1 MLTLYQKAKELLFEE
16 YNTNYKIVQ
25 SSTYHRGYMDE
36 KIKHSLQVAGAG
48 NGILRNEAYFQNRT
62 PEFVEIARTAILLHD
77 VFRFREIKILYETG
91 QKLDHGIKGA
101 EILKSMPDFNNILI
115 TLPIKHHG
123 HMIEELYADEE
134 YKAITDKQ
142 IKEDVKHIAFAV
154 RDADKIANWQ
164 FLMTDFEN
172 IKPFW
177 LKNTERSSNGQL
189 NFTPQVW
196 DCFSKQEVINN
207 KLVKTNADM
216 MLSTLCWLFDIN
228 YEASIKYSLKLNL
241 FVKFYNCMLDLG
253 INPQEVI
260 AIKAITEDYLQKHFM
275 NILQRHL
282 Q

>member
-16 YNTNYKIVQ
+16 YHANYKVVQ
-25 SSTYHRGYMDE
+25 SSDYHRGYMDE

-48 NGILRNEAYFQNRT
+48 NGILRNEACFQNRT
-62 PEFVEIARTAILLHD
+62 PEFMEIAGTAILLHD

-91 QKLDHGIKGA
+91 QKLDHGVKGA
-101 EILKSMPDFNNILI
+101 EMLKSMPDFNNILV

-123 HMIEELYADEE
+123 HMIEELYADDE
-134 YKAITDKQ
+134 YKSIADEQ
-142 IKEDVKHIAFAV
+142 LKEDVKHIAFAV

-177 LKNTERSSNGQL
+177 LKNTERSSDGQL
-189 NFTPQVW
+189 DFTPQVW
-196 DCFSKQEVINN
+196 DCFCKQEVINN
-207 KLVKTNADM
+207 RLVKTNADM

-228 YEASIKYSLKLNL
+228 YKTSIKYSLKLNL
-241 FVKFYNCMLDLG
+241 FAKFYNCMIGEG

-260 AIKAITEDYLQKHFM
+260 EIRRIVNDYLEKYQK
-275 NILQRHL
+275 
-282 Q
+282 

>member
-1 MLTLYQKAKELLFEE
+1 MKYPLYEKAKELLYSEYQKNFE
-16 YNTNYKIVQ
+16 IVKD
-25 SSTYHRGYMDE
+25 SDYHRGYMDE
-36 KIKHSLQVAGAG
+36 KIKHSLQVSGAG

-62 PEFVEIARTAILLHD
+62 PEFVEIAGTAILLHD
-77 VFRFREIKILYETG
+77 IFRFREIKILYETG

-101 EILKSMPDFNNILI
+101 EMLKSMPDFNNILI

-134 YKAITDKQ
+134 YKAIGDEQ

-164 FLMTDFEN
+164 FLMTDFES
-172 IKPFW
+172 IKQFW
-177 LKNTERSSNGQL
+177 LKNTERNSNGQL

-207 KLVKTNADM
+207 KLVKTNADK
-216 MLSTLCWLFDIN
+216 MLSVLCWLFDIN

-241 FVKFYNCMLDLG
+241 FAKFYNCMIKEG
-253 INPQEVI
+253 INPQEVS
-260 AIKAITEDYLQKHFM
+260 AIKAVTEDYLQKHFKTM
-275 NILQRHL
+275 
-282 Q
+282 